1 MVFDLDMIKAVYQRL
16 PDRIAKARR
25 VVNKPLTLS
34 EKILYAHLH
43 EEQPVETFTRGK
55 SYVNFSPDRVAMQD
69 ATAQMALLQFM
80 SAGIPK
86 VRVPST
92 VHCDH
97 LILAKEGAQKDL
109 AESLTASGEVF
120 RFLESVSNKFG
131 IGFWKPGAGIIH
143 QVVLENY
150 AFPGGMMIGTDS
162 HTVNAGGLGMVAIGV
177 GGADAVDVM
186 AGMPWELKWPKLI
199 GVKLTGR
206 LNGWTSAKDVIL
218 KVAGILTVK
227 GGTGAIVEYF
237 GPGALTLS
245 CTGKGTICNMGAE
258 IGATTSTFGYD
269 EKMAQYLRGT
279 GRKEVAELADNIRE
293 HLTGDPEVYENP
305 EKYFDQVIE
314 INLSEL
320 EPHVNGPFTPDRA
333 IPISKFAEEVR
344 KNGWPEKLEVGLIG
358 SCTNSSY
365 EDISRSASI
374 AKQAVD
380 KKINARAEFTIT
392 PGSEQVRY
400 TVERDG
406 YLDVFEKMG
415 GVVLAN
421 ACGPCIGQWARHTN
435 DPNRKNSI
443 ITSFNRNFAK
453 RNDGNPNTHAFV
465 ASPEITTAFAI
476 AGDLTF
482 NPLTDTL
489 INDEGHPVKLDE
501 PKGEEFPA
509 KGFDVKDPGYIAPA
523 DDGSHVQVKIDPS
536 SNRLQALKP
545 FEPWDGKNL
554 LGMRLL
560 IKAKGKCTTDH
571 ISMAGPWLRFRG
583 HLDNISNNT
592 LTGAINA
599 FNDKPDSVKNHLT
612 GEYGPV
618 PATQRAYKAAGIPTI
633 VVGDHNYGEGSSREH
648 AAMQPRHLGIRVI
661 LVKSFARIHET
672 NLKKQGMLALTFAN
686 EADYDKIQEDDIIDI
701 VDLTSFAPDR
711 QLTLVLK
718 HKDGTTDT
726 IKANHTYN
734 AGQIEWFKAGSA
746 LNLMAR
752 QVATSKQTTS
762 RPSAKK
768 SPAKKVAAS
777 ASKKVAKKPAAKKK
791 AASAAP
797 KKKATPKKAAPK
809 KKVVAKKKV
818 AAKKKAVKK
827 AAPKAARRNAVKV
840 AKKKAAKK
848 RAVKKAVKKSAR
860 AVKKAV
866 AKKKGGKATKKT
878 ARKKK

>member
-1 MVFDLDMIKAVYQRL
+1 MVFDLDMIKAAYKAL
-16 PDRIAKARR
+16 PGRIAKARK
-25 VVNKPLTLS
+25 VVGKPLTLS

-43 EEQPVETFTRGK
+43 EDQPVQPFGRGK

-97 LILAKEGAQKDL
+97 LILAKNGASQDL
-109 AESLTASGEVF
+109 KESLTASGEVF
-120 RFLESVSNKFG
+120 NFLESVSNKYG

-186 AGMPWELKWPKLI
+186 AGMPWELKFPKLI
-199 GVKLTGR
+199 GVKLTGK
-206 LNGWTSAKDVIL
+206 LSGWTSAKDVIL

-269 EKMAQYLRGT
+269 EKMAEYLRGT
-279 GRKEVAELADNIRE
+279 GRKEVADLANSVKE
-293 HLTGDPEVYENP
+293 HLTGDPEVYANP

-314 INLSEL
+314 IDLSTL

-333 IPISKFAEEVR
+333 IPISQFADEVR
-344 KNGWPEKLEVGLIG
+344 KNGWPKELEVGLIG

-365 EDISRSASI
+365 EDITRSASL

-380 KKINARAEFTIT
+380 KKLKTKAEFTIT

-406 YLDVFEKMG
+406 YLGVFEKMG

-482 NPLTDTL
+482 NPLKDTL
-489 INDEGHPVKLDE
+489 VNEDGQHVRLDE
-501 PKGEEFPA
+501 PTGHEFPPR
-509 KGFDVKDPGYIAPA
+509 GFDVEDAGYIAPA
-523 DDGSHVQVKIDPS
+523 KDGSKVQVKIAPD
-536 SNRLQALKP
+536 SNRLQALSP
-545 FEPWDGKNL
+545 FKAWDGKNL
-554 LGMRLL
+554 TDMKLL

-583 HLDNISNNT
+583 HLDNIANNT
-592 LTGAINA
+592 LTGAVNY
-599 FNDKPDSVKNHLT
+599 FNEKTDNVKNQLT

-618 PATQRAYKAAGIPTI
+618 PATQRAYKAAGISTL

-686 EADYDKIQEDDIIDI
+686 EADYDKILEDDTIDI
-701 VDLTSFAPDR
+701 VDLTSFAPDK

-718 HKDGTTDT
+718 HKDGSRDT
-726 IKANHTYN
+726 IKVNHTYN

-746 LNLMAR
+746 LNLMA
-752 QVATSKQTTS
+752 KDIK
-762 RPSAKK
+762 PAKK
-768 SPAKKVAAS
+768 SSPKKV
-777 ASKKVAKKPAAKKK
+777 VKK
-791 AASAAP
+791 AAVKKTVKKSA
-797 KKKATPKKAAPK
+797 TK
-809 KKVVAKKKV
+809 KKVVKKTSAKKVVKKATKKKV
-818 AAKKKAVKK
+818 
-827 AAPKAARRNAVKV
+827 
-840 AKKKAAKK
+840 
-848 RAVKKAVKKSAR
+848 VKKSAKKVSR
-860 AVKKAV
+860 PSKTKKVVRKPVKKKAG
-866 AKKKGGKATKKT
+866 AKK
-878 ARKKK
+878 RRR